1 MQFGKFRSNIMIF
14 VRSLTYLYVCSCGA
28 ELRCAYHMG
37 RGNQLDA
44 SRSAYKSLII
54 GMSVGTALA
63 FAFYGLLGSYVFE
76 LLDYDQI
83 GAEMTQLIPLLCLSS
98 IVMTIGMLGWALLG
112 AQGRVRLATFVTMV
126 TSWIV
131 TIPIAATFVFVT
143 NCNLQGLVAALTMG
157 YSVSSTI
164 IMYLLIR
171 SNWTKRSAKV
181 MKITSSSVSS
191 FSDDES
197 TLASNNGGNDGILD
211 PAPAKSTRLT
221 MDLTISIPSIL
232 SLDSDVTDSAIQ
244 SDEAVQPSRPIQ
256 SDAEHHCMRRTD
268 AC

>member
-1 MQFGKFRSNIMIF
+1 
-14 VRSLTYLYVCSCGA
+14 
-28 ELRCAYHMG
+28 
-37 RGNQLDA
+37 
-44 SRSAYKSLII
+44 
-54 GMSVGTALA
+54 
-63 FAFYGLLGSYVFE
+63 
-76 LLDYDQI
+76 
-83 GAEMTQLIPLLCLSS
+83 
-98 IVMTIGMLGWALLG
+98 
-112 AQGRVRLATFVTMV
+112 
-126 TSWIV
+126 
-131 TIPIAATFVFVT
+131 
-143 NCNLQGLVAALTMG
+143 MG

-181 MKITSSSVSS
+181 MKITSFSVSS

-221 MDLTISIPSIL
+221 MDLTLSIPSIL

-244 SDEAVQPSRPIQ
+244 SDEAVQLSRPIQ